1 MIVKDRN
8 QRFIHTKQVDES
20 GAWYSLDNAGVIMP
34 AVSNEV
40 ATSLFRLEFSLAEP
54 VDPVLLN
61 QALAETSNRFP
72 YFNVTLKRGF
82 FWYYL
87 DQSRSSPQICEDSP
101 SPCQKF
107 NMNRRGTRLFR
118 VRVSDSSIAGEF
130 SHAITDGS
138 GAMSFMKT
146 LLARYLILKGI
157 KLGAELGQGE
167 YADILEVD
175 SPLDREEYEDG
186 YQKYFPGKL
195 PVPESNPRAWHMH
208 LPHLPKGEYRIIT
221 ARLKL
226 EEVLGEAKKR
236 RVTITE
242 LLAAVYLDVLQTLWL
257 AEPGMRKYHHISLEI
272 PVNLRQ
278 FFKSR
283 TNRNFS
289 LFILLGENLQ
299 LGARGFEELV
309 RRTHHQMK
317 LGNDPKSIAQQI
329 ARNAGGTRNMFVR
342 VMPLFLKE
350 VAARILFNTL
360 GENMLSGFL
369 TNLGALRLPPGL
381 APHVVSAAF
390 IPPPSVTTLTNAAV
404 LSWKDELILSFGSL
418 ASSRELER
426 LFLRRLRSLGLT
438 ASVRCRDIE
447 E

>member
-1 MIVKDRN
+1 MKDRS

-40 ATSLFRLEFSLAEP
+40 ATSLFRLEFTLAEP
-54 VDPVLLN
+54 IDSTLLN
-61 QALAETSNRFP
+61 RALAETSNRFP

-87 DQSRSSPQICEDSP
+87 DQSRSSPQVCEDSA
-101 SPCQKF
+101 SPCQNF
-107 NMNRRGTRLFR
+107 NMNKRGTCLFR
-118 VRVSDSSIAGEF
+118 VRASRYSIAGEF

-146 LLARYLILKGI
+146 LLARYLSLKGI
-157 KLGAELGQGE
+157 EPGVELGVGE
-167 YADILEVD
+167 FADILDVNGQ
-175 SPLDREEYEDG
+175 LDREEYEDG

-195 PVPESNPRAWHMH
+195 PVPESGPRAWHMH
-208 LPHLPKGEYRIIT
+208 IPHLPKGQYRIIT

-226 EEVLGEAKKR
+226 GEVLGEAKKR
-236 RVTITE
+236 KVTITE
-242 LLAAVYLDVLQTLWL
+242 LLGAVYLDVLQTLWF
-257 AEPGMRKYHHISLEI
+257 AEPRKPAYHHISLEI

-299 LGARGFEELV
+299 LGPRSFEELV
-309 RRTHHQMK
+309 NRTHYQMK
-317 LGNDPKSIAQQI
+317 LGNDPKSLARQI
-329 ARNAGGTRNMFVR
+329 ARNAGGTRNMGVR
-342 VMPLFLKE
+342 ILPLFLKE
-350 VAARILFNTL
+350 VAARIVFNTL
-360 GENMLSGFL
+360 GENMLSGFI

-381 APHVVSAAF
+381 VPHVVSAAF
-390 IPPPSVTTLTNAAV
+390 VPPPSTSTLTNAAV
-404 LSWKDELILSFGSL
+404 LSWKDDLILTFGSL
-418 ASSRELER
+418 AQSRELER
-426 LFLRRLRSLGLT
+426 LFFRRLRDLGLV
-438 ASVRCRDIE
+438 ASVRRREFE

>member
-1 MIVKDRN
+1 MRDKS

-34 AVSNEV
+34 AVSDDV
-40 ATSLFRLEFSLAEP
+40 ATSLFRLEFTLAEP
-54 VDPVLLN
+54 IDSIILN
-61 QALAETSNRFP
+61 RALAETSNRFP

-87 DQSRSSPQICEDSP
+87 DQSRSSPQACEDDA
-101 SPCQKF
+101 SPCQSF
-107 NMNRRGTRLFR
+107 NMNKRGTCLFR
-118 VRVSDSSIAGEF
+118 VRASRYTIAGEF

-146 LLARYLILKGI
+146 LLARYLALRGI
-157 KLGAELGQGE
+157 KPGAELGTGE
-167 YADILEVD
+167 FADILEVNGQ
-175 SPLDREEYEDG
+175 LDREEYEDG

-195 PVPESNPRAWHMH
+195 PVPEPNPRAWHMH
-208 LPHLPKGEYRIIT
+208 TPHLPKGQYRMIT

-226 EEVLGEAKKR
+226 EEVLQEAKKR
-236 RVTITE
+236 KVTITE
-242 LLAAVYLDVLQTLWL
+242 LLAAVYLDVLQTLWF
-257 AEPGMRKYHHISLEI
+257 AERRRPKYHHISLEI

-299 LGARGFEELV
+299 LGPRSFEELV
-309 RRTHHQMK
+309 SRIHYQMK
-317 LGNDPKSIAQQI
+317 LGNDPKSLARQI
-329 ARNAGGTRNMFVR
+329 ARNAGGTRNIFVR
-342 VMPLFLKE
+342 VLPLFLKE

-360 GENMLSGFL
+360 GENMLSGFI

-390 IPPPSVTTLTNAAV
+390 VPPPSASTLTNAAV
-404 LSWKDELILSFGSL
+404 LSWKDDLILTFGSL
-418 ASSRELER
+418 AQSRELER
-426 LFLRRLRSLGLT
+426 LFFRRLRDLGLV
-438 ASVRCRDIE
+438 ASVRGREFE